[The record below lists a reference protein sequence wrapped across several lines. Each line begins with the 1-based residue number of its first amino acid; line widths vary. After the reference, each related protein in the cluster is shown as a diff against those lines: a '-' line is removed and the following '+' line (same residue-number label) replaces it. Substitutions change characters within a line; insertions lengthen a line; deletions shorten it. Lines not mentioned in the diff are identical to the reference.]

1 MTHLVITDENVYGYL
16 QYSQN
21 NNIILT
27 IHDPYCTSITLNFN
41 VNVAEAVIEFN
52 CYCPM
57 LIECP
62 DLSILVNLVVLKFG
76 NGKLVRLHNSISNIE
91 SIRYLFCSRNHLIE
105 LPNLSRLTMLRG
117 FLCDR
122 NKLNTLPNSLSE
134 LTNLKFFSCAYNN
147 LDALPD
153 LSLTNL
159 ESLDCYNNN
168 LNTLPNLPISLKELY
183 CYNNKL
189 TILPDL
195 SNFLDLNK
203 LSFGNNKLSEL
214 QGLSTLTHLIEVDC
228 QYNDLNVLPNLPDSV
243 REIKISI
250 DQIDLLINDDY
261 TPTDALNTL
270 NANSEI
276 IINDIVELK
285 LIEELPRENENRR
298 KFYYDKILNEEKY
311 KNIIKKYH
319 IKLNILKQIRGAV
332 NESRLIKFKQYV
344 HGIITN
350 LKLRTELYNNES
362 YPDPN
367 DNTKQA
373 LSVFTMNQFVGGK
386 KSKKSKKSMK
396 SKKSKKTKKSKKS
409 KKTKKNIKRRKS
421 VKL

>member
-1 MTHLVITDENVYGYL
+1 MTDLVITDENVYGYL

-27 IHDPYCTSITLNFN
+27 IDDQYCTSITLNFN
-41 VNVAEAVIEFN
+41 ANIAAAVKEFN

-76 NGKLVRLHNSISNIE
+76 SGKLERLHNSISNIE
-91 SIRYLFCSRNHLIE
+91 SIKFLFCSRNHLIE

-122 NKLNTLPNSLSE
+122 NRLNTLPNNLSE

-147 LDALPD
+147 LNALPD

-159 ESLDCYNNN
+159 ETLDCYNNN
-168 LNTLPNLPISLKELY
+168 LNTLPNLPNSLKELY

-189 TILPDL
+189 ITLPDL
-195 SNFLDLNK
+195 SNLLDLNK

-214 QGLSTLTHLIEVDC
+214 QDLSTLTHLIEVDC

-285 LIEELPRENENRR
+285 LIKELPRENENRR
-298 KFYYDKILNEEKY
+298 NFYYDKIINEEKY
-311 KNIIKKYH
+311 RDIIKKYH
-319 IKLNILKQIRGAV
+319 IKLKELKELKPNLNID
-332 NESRLIKFKQYV
+332 ESRLIKFKQYV
-344 HGIITN
+344 DGIITN
-350 LKLRTELYNNES
+350 LELSTQLYNNKS
-362 YPDPN
+362 NPN
-367 DNTKQA
+367 DNTKKA
-373 LSVFTMNQFVGGK
+373 LSVFTMNQFGGG
-386 KSKKSKKSMK
+386 
-396 SKKSKKTKKSKKS
+396 KKTKKSKKS
-409 KKTKKNIKRRKS
+409 KKTKKSKKNIKRRKS